1 MTRDLI
7 NAKLAPV
14 FFIGFIA
21 LLDSDDDWRTLIPW
35 PWVTP
40 QIGSSTAGMKPLT
53 AYCFVLGRMGTGIV
67 KNCSE
72 KVSAHQAVRFWI
84 TGFFQNCAVRV
95 EEVKK
100 KALKNFRAPWSTAA
114 WFSAL
119 LSYSSSES
127 KEKGLVHF
135 CASLLGACL
144 TVLRYRI

>member
-7 NAKLAPV
+7 NAKLAPA
-14 FFIGFIA
+14 FFIGFIP
-21 LLDSDDDWRTLIPW
+21 LLDSDDRRTLIPW

-40 QIGSSTAGMKPLT
+40 QNKSSTA
-53 AYCFVLGRMGTGIV
+53 YCLLLCLGRMGTGIV
-67 KNCSE
+67 NNCS
-72 KVSAHQAVRFWI
+72 KKMSAHQAVRFWI
-84 TGFFQNCAVRV
+84 TGFFQNCSVRV

-100 KALKNFRAPWSTAA
+100 KALKKIRAPWRTAA